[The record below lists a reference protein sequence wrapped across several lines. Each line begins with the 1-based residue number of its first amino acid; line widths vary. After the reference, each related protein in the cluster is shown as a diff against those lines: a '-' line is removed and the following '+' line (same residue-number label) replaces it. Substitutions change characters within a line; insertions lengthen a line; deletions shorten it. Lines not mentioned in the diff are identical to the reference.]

1 MNDLIL
7 SLPFVAILLLVIYFS
22 FGFLWTFRMM
32 NELLAKKRKV
42 KSIDLGIAF
51 ITLPVF
57 VFSLLLY
64 LSILGI
70 FWLFSKYFIKGA

>member
-22 FGFLWTFRMM
+22 FGFLWTFRLM

-51 ITLPVF
+51 ITFPVF
-57 VFSLLLY
+57 MFSFLLY
-64 LSILGI
+64 LSILGVN
-70 FWLFSKYFIKGA
+70 WLFSKCFNI